1 MNYYELSNT
10 VTPDTIGYKNGL
22 WQKRYVQIYRV
33 LIVVWSVLTLSLLFG
48 MFHRDDYSSGM
59 INHVYCSFCRYYF
72 SGVDADRCC

>member
-33 LIVVWSVLTLSLLFG
+33 LIVVWSCFDIKLVVW
-48 MFHRDDYSSGM
+48 
-59 INHVYCSFCRYYF
+59 NVP
-72 SGVDADRCC
+72 